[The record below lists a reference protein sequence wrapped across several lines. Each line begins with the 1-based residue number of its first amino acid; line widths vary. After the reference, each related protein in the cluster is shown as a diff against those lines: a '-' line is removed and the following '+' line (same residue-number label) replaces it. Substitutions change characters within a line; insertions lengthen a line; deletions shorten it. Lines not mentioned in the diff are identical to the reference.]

1 MDEQETNTSYTHKL
15 DKSIIKVLWMFA
27 IALLLN
33 ALLNNPLINA
43 FAEEK
48 SAMSRTFTI
57 ILTESNSFD
66 YTPSSTGIDLT
77 ISSS

>member
-57 ILTESNSFD
+57 ILTEPNSYD
-66 YTPSSTGIDLT
+66 HTIPSVSGIDLDD
-77 ISSS
+77 